1 MVVYPSIYDGFYT
14 SQVVI
19 TVFVLGAPTEG
30 HIQVKLVGWFSI
42 VEVWAS
48 WAQRWRSEPCWG
60 GKLVPCKQTLSS
72 QCLYLSWKVVVLHT
86 LFLVD
91 IPKKGKGIH
100 FDVWFF
106 KPQTNI
112 WKSSSWSSSPRSTR
126 IYNAY
131 TYLSVNE
138 WHPASSRE
146 FADVAYHPRGGLL
159 HDGYSGSAWPSW
171 HVWGAAGD
179 RGTKQ
184 CSCNRGKHS
193 WSWICKQFNSRI

>member
-1 MVVYPSIYDGFYT
+1 MGFIHPRWWSPFLCWGHQQKDIFKSSWWDDSPLLRFGHHGLSDGVR
-14 SQVVI
+14 S
-19 TVFVLGAPTEG
+19 
-30 HIQVKLVGWFSI
+30 LVGG
-42 VEVWAS
+42 EV
-48 WAQRWRSEPCWG
+48 
-60 GKLVPCKQTLSS
+60 VPCKQTLSS